1 MAVVLGSGRERDK
14 RGKRNVDAQRR
25 TQGWSRLGVRLR
37 LRPRKKGPFV
47 LGPNYYL
54 LGLGL
59 GPGQ

>member
-37 LRPRKKGPFV
+37 VRLRLRKKGPFV
-47 LGPNYYL
+47 LGP
-54 LGLGL
+54 
-59 GPGQ
+59 GQ